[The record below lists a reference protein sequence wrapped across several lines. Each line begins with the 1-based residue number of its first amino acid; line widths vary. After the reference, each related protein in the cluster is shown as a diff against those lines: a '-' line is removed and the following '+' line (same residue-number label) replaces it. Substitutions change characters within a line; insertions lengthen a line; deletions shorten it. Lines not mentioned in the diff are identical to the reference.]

1 VKNDRVSIVW
11 TQFSGLMSYYY
22 TRAQD
27 PEKLK
32 SIVVEVI
39 ALETCDGKIAQKRAR
54 HQICSELKKI
64 LCELDHKLM
73 LQTVGEEASLF
84 AMDTLKMYVFVF

>member
-1 VKNDRVSIVW
+1 
-11 TQFSGLMSYYY
+11 MSYCH

-32 SIVVEVI
+32 SIVAEFI
-39 ALETCDGKIAQKRAR
+39 ALETYDGKTAQKRAR

-64 LCELDHKLM
+64 LCELDHKPM
-73 LQTVGEEASLF
+73 L
-84 AMDTLKMYVFVF
+84 